1 MTVPETPSTLLLV
14 DDEPSIL
21 SALRRLLRPTGHTV
35 ITAPSGAEGLALL
48 AATPGV
54 ALVVSDMRMPGMDGA
69 QFLEQVRT
77 QWPDTVRLLLTGYAD
92 MASTIDAI
100 NRGEIYRYI
109 AKPWD
114 DHELLLVIRQA
125 LEQRQLKHENQRL
138 LALTQ
143 SQNAEL
149 HALNTG
155 LAQTVA
161 ARTNELAQL
170 NDFLNLA
177 NTQLRQQFLTTVKV
191 FSSLLELRG
200 GGVAGHARRVADLS
214 RKLAHAMGMG
224 EAQQHDVFLAALL
237 HDIGKIG
244 FPDSLLRRPVSVF
257 NSREL
262 TEYRRHAKV
271 SENALLPLHELKD
284 VAHMVRSHH
293 ERHDGR
299 GFPDG
304 LTGDDIPLGSR
315 VIALANDFDGLV
327 SGTHAER
334 PCTAEQARSLIK
346 QARGHHYH
354 PDVVDAFLILWD
366 RGEWLTQD
374 THLTPASKLA
384 PGMVLARDFVTE
396 QGTLLLAAEQR
407 LTPPIIAR
415 LQAMTRRDG
424 TELALPIR
432 T

>member
-1 MTVPETPSTLLLV
+1 MTAPDTPTTLLLV

-35 ITAPSGAEGLALL
+35 LTATSGAEGLALL

-69 QFLEQVRT
+69 QFLEKVRT

-92 MASTIDAI
+92 MSSTVDAI

-125 LEQRQLKHENQRL
+125 LEQRQLQHENQRL

-149 HALNTG
+149 HTLNTG

-161 ARTNELAQL
+161 ARTSELAQL

-177 NTQLRQQFLTTVKV
+177 NSQLRQQFLTTVKV

-200 GGVAGHARRVADLS
+200 GSVAGHARRVADLS
-214 RKLAHAMGMG
+214 RKLAHALDMS
-224 EAQQHDVFLAALL
+224 EAQQHDIFLAALL

-244 FPDSLLRRPVSVF
+244 FPDTLLNRPVSLL

-271 SENALLPLHELKD
+271 SESALLPLNELKD

-304 LTGDDIPLGSR
+304 LAGEDIPIGSR

-327 SGTHAER
+327 SGTHSEIHFS
-334 PCTAEQARSLIK
+334 PEQARAQIR

-374 THLTPASKLA
+374 THLTPASKLV

-407 LTPPIIAR
+407 LTPPIITR

-424 TELALPIR
+424 NELALPIR
-432 T
+432 P

>member
-1 MTVPETPSTLLLV
+1 MNATHTPATLLLV

-21 SALRRLLRPTGHTV
+21 SALRRLLRPTGYTV
-35 ITAPSGAEGLALL
+35 LTATSGAEGLALL
-48 AATPGV
+48 ATQEV

-69 QFLEQVRT
+69 QFLEQVRA

-92 MASTIDAI
+92 MSSTIDAI

-109 AKPWD
+109 VKPWD

-125 LEQRQLKHENQRL
+125 LEQRALRFENQRL

-143 SQNAEL
+143 TQNAEL
-149 HALNTG
+149 QTLNAG

-161 ARTNELAQL
+161 ARTSELAQL
-170 NDFLNLA
+170 NEFLNLA

-200 GGVAGHARRVADLS
+200 GGVAGHARRVADLA
-214 RKLAHAMGMG
+214 RKLAQQMNLS
-224 EAQQHDVFLAALL
+224 EAEQHHIFLAALL

-244 FPDSLLRRPVSVF
+244 FPDQLLNKPVSLLST
-257 NSREL
+257 REL

-271 SENALLPLHELKD
+271 GENALLPLHELKG

-304 LTGDDIPLGSR
+304 LSGEDIPVGSR

-327 SGTHAER
+327 SGTHSETHF
-334 PCTAEQARSLIK
+334 PPEQARTQIR

-366 RGEWLTQD
+366 RGEWLAHD
-374 THLTPASKLA
+374 THLTPASKLS

-407 LTPPIIAR
+407 LSAPIIAR
-415 LQAMTRRDG
+415 LQVMTRRDG
-424 TELALPIR
+424 SELALPIKP
-432 T
+432 

>member
-1 MTVPETPSTLLLV
+1 MNAPDLPTTLLLV

-35 ITAPSGAEGLALL
+35 LTATGGAEGLALL
-48 AATPGV
+48 ATQEV

-69 QFLEQVRT
+69 QFLEQVR
-77 QWPDTVRLLLTGYAD
+77 QRWPDTMRLLLTGYAD
-92 MASTIDAI
+92 MSSTIDAI

-125 LEQRQLKHENQRL
+125 LEQRQLQQDNRRL
-138 LALTQ
+138 QALTQ
-143 SQNAEL
+143 SQND
-149 HALNTG
+149 ALQSLNAG
-155 LAQTVA
+155 LAETVA
-161 ARTNELAQL
+161 ARTSELAQL
-170 NDFLNLA
+170 NEFLNLA
-177 NTQLRQQFLTTVKV
+177 NSQLRQQFLTTIKM

-214 RKLAHAMGMG
+214 RKLAQAMEMSP
-224 EAQQHDVFLAALL
+224 AQQHDVFLAALL

-244 FPDSLLRRPVSVF
+244 FPDNLLNRPQSLL

-262 TEYRRHAKV
+262 AEFRRHAKV
-271 SENALLPLHELKD
+271 GENALLPLSELKD

-304 LTGDDIPLGSR
+304 LSGEDIPLGSR
-315 VIALANDFDGLV
+315 VLALANDFDGMV
-327 SGTHAER
+327 SGTLSER
-334 PCTAEQARSLIK
+334 PCTPEQARALIR
-346 QARGHHYH
+346 QGRGHHYH

-366 RGEWLTQD
+366 RGEWLTHDNQ
-374 THLTPASKLA
+374 LTPASQLV

-407 LTPPIIAR
+407 LSAPIIAR
-415 LQAMTRRDG
+415 LQAMTRADG
-424 TELALPIR
+424 SELALPISP
-432 T
+432 

>member
-1 MTVPETPSTLLLV
+1 MTDTPTPITLLLV

-35 ITAPSGAEGLALL
+35 LTATSGAEGLELL
-48 AATPGV
+48 AATPDV
-54 ALVVSDMRMPGMDGA
+54 AVVVSDMRMPGMDGA

-77 QWPDTVRLLLTGYAD
+77 RWPDTMRLLLTGYAD
-92 MASTIDAI
+92 MTSTIDAI

-125 LEQRQLKHENQRL
+125 IEQRHLQRENRRL

-143 SQNAEL
+143 TQNAEL
-149 HALNTG
+149 QTLNAG
-155 LAQTVA
+155 LAQTVE
-161 ARTNELAQL
+161 ARTSELAQL

-177 NTQLRQQFLTTVKV
+177 NAQLRQQFLTTVKM
-191 FSSLLELRG
+191 FSSLLEMRG
-200 GGVAGHARRVADLS
+200 GGVAGHARRVADQA
-214 RKLAHAMGMG
+214 RKLANTMGMSA
-224 EAQQHDVFLAALL
+224 AQQQDVFLAALL

-244 FPDSLLRRPVSVF
+244 FPDNLLNRPVSLL

-262 TEYRRHAKV
+262 AEYRRHARV

-304 LTGDDIPLGSR
+304 LAGDDIPIGSR

-334 PCTAEQARSLIK
+334 ACSPEQARLQIK

-366 RGEWLTQD
+366 RGEWLAQD
-374 THLTPASKLA
+374 THLTPASKLT

-407 LTPPIIAR
+407 LTAPIIAR
-415 LQAMTRRDG
+415 LQAMTRHDG
-424 TELALPIR
+424 TELGLPVR
-432 T
+432 N

>member
-1 MTVPETPSTLLLV
+1 MTAAPTPATLLLV

-35 ITAPSGAEGLALL
+35 LTATSGAEGLALL
-48 AATPGV
+48 ATQNV

-69 QFLEQVRT
+69 QFLEQVRAK
-77 QWPDTVRLLLTGYAD
+77 WPDTVRLLLTGYAD
-92 MASTIDAI
+92 MTSTIDAI

-125 LEQRQLKHENQRL
+125 LEQRELRFENQRL

-143 SQNAEL
+143 TQNAEL
-149 HALNTG
+149 QTLNAG

-161 ARTNELAQL
+161 ARTTELAQL
-170 NDFLNLA
+170 NEFLNLA
-177 NTQLRQQFLTTVKV
+177 NAQLRQQFLTTVKV

-200 GGVAGHARRVADLS
+200 GSVAGHARRVADLA
-214 RKLAHAMGMG
+214 RKLAHRLDLS
-224 EAQQHDVFLAALL
+224 ETQQHDIFLAALL

-244 FPDSLLRRPVSVF
+244 FADALLNKPVSLL

-271 SENALLPLHELKD
+271 SENALLPLYELRE

-304 LTGDDIPLGSR
+304 MAGDDIPIGSR

-327 SGTHAER
+327 SGTHSETR
-334 PCTAEQARSLIK
+334 FTPEQARTQIR
-346 QARGHHYH
+346 QAKGHHYH
-354 PDVVDAFLILWD
+354 PDVVDAFMILWD
-366 RGEWLTQD
+366 RGEWLVHD

-407 LTPPIIAR
+407 LTGPIIAR
-415 LQAMTRRDG
+415 LKTMTRRDG
-424 TELALPIR
+424 SELALPIKP
-432 T
+432 

>member
-1 MTVPETPSTLLLV
+1 MTTATTPATLLLV

-35 ITAPSGAEGLALL
+35 LTATSGAEGLALL
-48 AATPGV
+48 ATQEV

-69 QFLEQVRT
+69 QFLEQVRA
-77 QWPDTVRLLLTGYAD
+77 QKPDTVRLLLTGYAD
-92 MASTIDAI
+92 MASTVDAI

-109 AKPWD
+109 SKPWD
-114 DHELLLVIRQA
+114 DQELLLVIRQA
-125 LEQRQLKHENQRL
+125 LEQRELRFENQRL

-143 SQNAEL
+143 TQNAEL
-149 HALNTG
+149 QTLNAG
-155 LAQTVA
+155 LSQTVA
-161 ARTNELAQL
+161 ARTSELGQL
-170 NDFLNLA
+170 NQFLNLA
-177 NTQLRQQFLTTVKV
+177 NAQLRQQFLTTVKV

-214 RKLAHAMGMG
+214 RKLAHRLDLS
-224 EAQQHDVFLAALL
+224 EAQQHDIFLAALL

-244 FPDSLLRRPVSVF
+244 FPDNLLNKPVSLL

-262 TEYRRHAKV
+262 TDYRRHAKV
-271 SENALLPLHELKD
+271 SESALLPQHELKD

-299 GFPDG
+299 GFPEG
-304 LTGDDIPLGSR
+304 LVGDDIPIGSR

-327 SGTHAER
+327 SGTHSET
-334 PCTAEQARSLIK
+334 PFTPEQARNQIRQSK
-346 QARGHHYH
+346 GHHYH
-354 PDVVDAFLILWD
+354 PDVVDAFMILWD
-366 RGEWLTQD
+366 RGEWLAQD
-374 THLTPASKLA
+374 SHLTPASKLA
-384 PGMVLARDFVTE
+384 PGMTLARDFFTE

-407 LTPPIIAR
+407 LTAPIIAR
-415 LQAMTRRDG
+415 LKTMTRRDG
-424 TELALPIR
+424 SELALPIK

>member
-1 MTVPETPSTLLLV
+1 MTTATTPATLLLV

-35 ITAPSGAEGLALL
+35 LTATSGAEGLALL
-48 AATPGV
+48 AAQEV

-69 QFLEQVRT
+69 QFLEQVRA
-77 QWPDTVRLLLTGYAD
+77 QKPDTVRLLLTGYAD
-92 MASTIDAI
+92 MASTVDAI

-109 AKPWD
+109 SKPWD
-114 DHELLLVIRQA
+114 DQELLLVIRQA
-125 LEQRQLKHENQRL
+125 LEQRELRFENQRL

-143 SQNAEL
+143 TQNAEL
-149 HALNTG
+149 QTLNAG
-155 LAQTVA
+155 LSQTVA
-161 ARTNELAQL
+161 ARTSELGQL
-170 NDFLNLA
+170 NQFLNLA

-214 RKLAHAMGMG
+214 RKLAHRLDLS
-224 EAQQHDVFLAALL
+224 EAQQHDIFLAALL

-244 FPDSLLRRPVSVF
+244 FPDNLLNKPVSLL

-271 SENALLPLHELKD
+271 SESALLPLHELKD

-304 LTGDDIPLGSR
+304 LAGDNIPIGSR

-327 SGTHAER
+327 SGTQSETHF
-334 PCTAEQARSLIK
+334 THEQARTQIRQSK
-346 QARGHHYH
+346 GHHYH
-354 PDVVDAFLILWD
+354 PDVVDAFMILWD
-366 RGEWLTQD
+366 RGEWLTTD
-374 THLTPASKLA
+374 THLTPASKLE
-384 PGMVLARDFVTE
+384 PGMVLARDFFTE
-396 QGTLLLAAEQR
+396 QGTLLLAAEQK
-407 LTPPIIAR
+407 LTAPIIAR
-415 LQAMTRRDG
+415 LKTMTRRDG
-424 TELALPIR
+424 SELALPIKI
-432 T
+432 